1 MVLLYPFQLSIATFA
16 PVAIT
21 EFSGMGRGNDKPSL
35 LSVGLSATD
44 TIEANTTLMEID
56 LDHVMYF

>member
-1 MVLLYPFQLSIATFA
+1 
-16 PVAIT
+16 
-21 EFSGMGRGNDKPSL
+21 MGRGNDKPSL